1 MVYPSK
7 LSRESVVGAALSLI
21 REQGADALGMRAVAL
36 RLTVRPASLY
46 KHVIDLA
53 GLQALLAEHAAAELL
68 AAIDGAIAR
77 APRSAAVESQK
88 MPMLFMANEY
98 LRFAREQPAL
108 YAMLTTPG
116 GLLTSA
122 TPTSVTTAAIANAI
136 AHTIPQTARAALS
149 KRLMQVVGE
158 LTGATDDAEAAVALW
173 AFLHGFIT
181 LERAGM
187 FGASSP
193 KGGFARGVRAMAAG
207 LRRPASGG
215 HPAIAEPEPS
225 RTADGATG

>member
-36 RLTVRPASLY
+36 RLSVRPASLY

-53 GLQALLAEHAAAELL
+53 GLQALLAEHAAGELL

-77 APRSAAVESQK
+77 APRAAGVESQK

-108 YAMLTTPG
+108 YAMLTSQG
-116 GLLTSA
+116 GLLSSA
-122 TPTSVTTAAIANAI
+122 PSPSVTAAQTIPHAI
-136 AHTIPQTARAALS
+136 PQAIPQTARTALS

-158 LTGATDDAEAAVALW
+158 LTGSPDDAEAAVALW

-181 LERAGM
+181 LERDGM
-187 FGASSP
+187 FGPNSP

-207 LRRPASGG
+207 LRRPVSGG
-215 HPAIAEPEPS
+215 HPAIAEPTP
-225 RTADGATG
+225 

>member
-7 LSRESVVGAALSLI
+7 LSRERVVGAALSLI
-21 REQGADALGMRAVAL
+21 QEQGADSLGMRAVAL
-36 RLTVRPASLY
+36 RLSVRPASLY

-53 GLQALLAEHAAAELL
+53 GLQALLAEHAAGQLL
-68 AAIDGAIAR
+68 AAIDVAIAR
-77 APRSAAVESQK
+77 APRAAGLESQK

-116 GLLTSA
+116 GLLTSGPSPSEA
-122 TPTSVTTAAIANAI
+122 TAAVPQATAP
-136 AHTIPQTARAALS
+136 AIPQTARDALS

-158 LTGATDDAEAAVALW
+158 LTGPADDAEAAVALW

-187 FGASSP
+187 FGPNSP
-193 KGGFARGVRAMAAG
+193 KGGFTRGVRAMAAG

-215 HPAIAEPEPS
+215 HPAIVEPVP
-225 RTADGATG
+225 

>member
-21 REQGADALGMRAVAL
+21 REQGAEALGMRAVAL
-36 RLTVRPASLY
+36 RLSVRPASLY

-68 AAIDGAIAR
+68 AAIDVALAR

-108 YAMLTTPG
+108 YAMLTTQG
-116 GLLTSA
+116 GLLS
-122 TPTSVTTAAIANAI
+122 SVPSEAEPGAAVAQAI
-136 AHTIPQTARAALS
+136 PHTARAALS

-158 LTGATDDAEAAVALW
+158 LTGSPDDAEAAVALW
-173 AFLHGFIT
+173 AFLHGFVS

-193 KGGFARGVRAMAAG
+193 KGGFTRGVRAMAAG

-215 HPAIAEPEPS
+215 HAAIVEPVS
-225 RTADGATG
+225 

>member
-36 RLTVRPASLY
+36 RLSVRPASLY

-122 TPTSVTTAAIANAI
+122 TPTSVTSAAIAPA
-136 AHTIPQTARAALS
+136 IPQTARAALS

>member
-36 RLTVRPASLY
+36 RLSVRPASLY

-68 AAIDGAIAR
+68 AAIDVAIAR

-108 YAMLTTPG
+108 YAMLTTQD
-116 GLLTSA
+116 GLLA
-122 TPTSVTTAAIANAI
+122 LAPAASQERAPSPHAI
-136 AHTIPQTARAALS
+136 PHTARAALS
-149 KRLMQVVGE
+149 TRLMQVVGE
-158 LTGATDDAEAAVALW
+158 LTGSADDAEATVALW

-193 KGGFARGVRAMAAG
+193 KGGFTRGVRAMAAG

-215 HPAIAEPEPS
+215 HAAIVEPVP
-225 RTADGATG
+225 